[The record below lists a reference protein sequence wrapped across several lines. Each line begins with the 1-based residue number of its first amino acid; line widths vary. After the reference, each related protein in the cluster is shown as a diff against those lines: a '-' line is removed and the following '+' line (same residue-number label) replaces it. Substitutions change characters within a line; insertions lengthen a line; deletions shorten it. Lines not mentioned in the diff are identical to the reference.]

1 MTNPMNMI
9 GMNTHIGHTVDV
21 EVWREEKSSWSKGTT
36 ALHHKIDG
44 VPLAART
51 TTAASNDSVRER
63 VQSGYTMY
71 LDVDQIALLRAGDQI
86 KITMPT
92 GNKSVYELD
101 GFREGIMWDLN
112 PLSSNMGLGN
122 EVNLKFIAAEEL

>member
-9 GMNTHIGHTVDV
+9 GLNTHAGTTVDV
-21 EVWREEKSSWSKGTT
+21 EIWREQKDSWSAGGM
-36 ALHHKIDG
+36 AFHHKIEC

-51 TTAASNDSVRER
+51 TTSASNDNIRER

-71 LDVDQIALLRAGDQI
+71 LDADQVALLRAGDQVKI
-86 KITMPT
+86 KMPT
-92 GNKSVYELD
+92 GNIAVYELD

-122 EVNLKFIAAEEL
+122 EVNLRFVAAETL